1 MRVWPTATHASIS
14 LSRERQPSRA
24 ECGAA
29 QLLTVEEWWRS
40 LRIGGFEALKVANVQ
55 IIEAN
60 PAFVADVRK
69 RTEPL
74 VQDWIKSANAKGVDG
89 AKAWAEYQD
98 ELKKV
103 AASVK

>member
-1 MRVWPTATHASIS
+1 MSVSGEALARLAGRSWD
-14 LSRERQPSRA
+14 
-24 ECGAA
+24 AA
-29 QLLTVEEWWRS
+29 DR
-40 LRIGGFEALKVANVQ
+40 GGLEALKAANVK
-55 IIEAN
+55 IIDAS

-103 AASVK
+103 SASVK

>member
-1 MRVWPTATHASIS
+1 MRTLIKHVLAA
-14 LSRERQPSRA
+14 A
-24 ECGAA
+24 EAKE
-29 QLLTVEEWWRS
+29 TVTVKGWVRTRRDSKGVSFLELNDGS
-40 LRIGGFEALKVANVQ
+40 CLANVQ

-74 VQDWIKSANAKGVDG
+74 VQDWIKSATAKGVDG

-103 AASVK
+103 ASGK

>member
-1 MRVWPTATHASIS
+1 MAAGGTITEAS
-14 LSRERQPSRA
+14 
-24 ECGAA
+24 
-29 QLLTVEEWWRS
+29 
-40 LRIGGFEALKVANVQ
+40 
-55 IIEAN
+55 

-89 AKAWAEYQD
+89 AKVFAAFHE

-103 AASVK
+103 SAGH